1 MKRLLVWLAMLLL
14 TLALTQETM
23 AAESWRCGRPA
34 ASASS
39 LIAKWLQSKP
49 GALERHGES
58 RRLAVLLHAYTS
70 DSGHMADTCEV
81 LLDAY
86 GSDTD
91 VLMPDLPFG
100 VFSTQ
105 DPYVVVAD
113 LIKQV
118 DDAWEAKEK
127 SGSPYEDVVLVGHS
141 IGSLFVRKLYVAASG
156 ETADAPFEPALVNR
170 LTELQASDIK
180 KPRKW
185 AAATERVI
193 LLAGLNSG
201 WTISHHM
208 TPLRGIAF
216 SAGLWLGRVVHDV
229 SGRNLIIMSAHR
241 GAPFIT
247 QLRLQWLAMRAKQ
260 KATGGTPS
268 GAKVVQLLGTIDDLV
283 PPDDNVDP
291 VTGSDFVYLDV
302 PFTNHVN
309 ITKMD
314 SHEEH
319 GVRRAEAFKRAL
331 IDNNLAPGI
340 GAPVAVTEYE
350 VRRPEPDVTD
360 VVFVV
365 HGIRDEGY
373 WTEKIARRVLQLSDS
388 LKNAT
393 PSRKIAIVTA
403 GYGYFPMLSF
413 LRPGAR
419 QEKVEWLMDQYTRA
433 KARYPNAAFS
443 FVGHSNGTYLL
454 AKALHEYPAV
464 KFKNV
469 LFACRQRSAHRLRL
483 GFVEAA
489 RRRCFQRAGQRR
501 LGGRL
506 VPSCAR
512 DRKYAGR
519 GRRRLPGLYRT
530 WSNPNAGLCHRRT
543 LERAGGGL
551 VGQHCRIRAS
561 WTVQPASKRA
571 CGRQS
576 RRLGQHSGGGSIVH
590 LGRDCGG
597 AWLDTD
603 MVAPAPHQRVEANA
617 RSRWLFVAGVVR
629 SDGGV
634 EVTWKRLA
642 WPCRLCGRS
651 FDFSSRSGA

>member
-1 MKRLLVWLAMLLL
+1 MKRLLVWLAMLLP
-14 TLALTQETM
+14 TLALTQGTM

-34 ASASS
+34 ESASS
-39 LIAKWLQSKP
+39 LIPKWLQSKP
-49 GALERHGES
+49 GGLERHGES
-58 RRLAVLLHAYTS
+58 RRLAVLLHAYTG
-70 DSGHMADTCEV
+70 DSGNLADTCEV
-81 LLDAY
+81 LLGAY

-100 VFSTQ
+100 VFSMT

-118 DDAWEAKEK
+118 DDAWETKEK
-127 SGSPYEDVVLVGHS
+127 AGSPYEDVVLVGHS

-170 LTELQASDIK
+170 LAELQASDLK

-185 AAATERVI
+185 AAATQRVI

-208 TPLRGIAF
+208 TPLRGIVY
-216 SAGLWLGRVVHDV
+216 SAGLWLGRVVHAV
-229 SGRNLIIMSAHR
+229 SGGNLIIMSAHR

-283 PPDDNVDP
+283 PPEDNVDP

-302 PFTNHVN
+302 PFTNHAN

-319 GVRRAEAFKRAL
+319 GVTRAEAFKRAL
-331 IDNNLAPGI
+331 VDNSLAPGI
-340 GAPVAVTEYE
+340 GAPVAVTESD
-350 VRRPEPDVTD
+350 VRRPEPDVTE

-373 WTEKIARRVLQLSDS
+373 WTEKIARRVLQLSES

-393 PSRKIAIVTA
+393 PPRKIAIVTA

-419 QEKVEWLMDQYTRA
+419 QEKVEWLMDQYTQA

-454 AKALHEYPAV
+454 AKALHDYPAV

-469 LFACRQRSAHRLRL
+469 LFAGSVVRTDYDWGSLKQRVGAVFNVRASEDWVVGWFPHALETVNLQDVGGAGFLGFTKPGVTQMPGYVIGGHSSALGEVWWDSIAEFVLHGRFNPPQNAPVVDKAAGWVSIPAVVPLLIWAVIAAVLGLILIWLLRL
-483 GFVEAA
+483 PIREW
-489 RRRCFQRAGQRR
+489 
-501 LGGRL
+501 
-506 VPSCAR
+506 
-512 DRKYAGR
+512 K
-519 GRRRLPGLYRT
+519 
-530 WSNPNAGLCHRRT
+530 RT
-543 LERAGGGL
+543 LAVVGYVWL
-551 VGQHCRIRAS
+551 V
-561 WTVQPASKRA
+561 W
-571 CGRQS
+571 
-576 RRLGQHSGGGSIVH
+576 
-590 LGRDCGG
+590 
-597 AWLDTD
+597 
-603 MVAPAPHQRVEANA
+603 
-617 RSRWLFVAGVVR
+617 FVLT
-629 SDGGV
+629 
-634 EVTWKRLA
+634 EV
-642 WPCRLCGRS
+642 
-651 FDFSSRSGA
+651 